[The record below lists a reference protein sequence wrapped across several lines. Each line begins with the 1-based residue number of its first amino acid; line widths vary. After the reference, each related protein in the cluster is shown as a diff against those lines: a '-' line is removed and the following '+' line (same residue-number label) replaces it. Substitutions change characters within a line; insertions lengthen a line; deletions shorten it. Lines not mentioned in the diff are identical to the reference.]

1 MDPRAAIVP
10 TIHTILAAGLGVLAV
25 IGLFG
30 TGSGAQSGTVD
41 GTVVGGVEFAAFI
54 VLPMVGIVM
63 FGLFDWQ
70 MGRGPGI
77 LRAADVAV
85 FALASLELSLGATG
99 FGRWLAGA
107 LALLAAAG
115 LAASLVIEPPRRAGF
130 RR

>member
-1 MDPRAAIVP
+1 MDPRPAIVP
-10 TIHTILAAGLGVLAV
+10 TIHTLLAAGVGLLAV

-30 TGSGAQSGTVD
+30 PGSGGSSADASV
-41 GTVVGGVEFAAFI
+41 TVVGGVQFALFV

-63 FGLFDWQ
+63 FGLIDWQ

-77 LRAADVAV
+77 LRAADLAV
-85 FALASLELSLGATG
+85 FALAGLELSLGTTG
-99 FGRWLAGA
+99 VGRWMVGV

-115 LAASLVIEPPRRAGF
+115 LAASILIARPRRAGF